1 MNCVIC
7 FKQLGSIHFDIEP
20 LDSGDPGDRCC
31 LNCRIFIYEVIINQ
45 SIKKHH
51 KIYIGLLER

>member
-1 MNCVIC
+1 MKCIIC

-45 SIKKHH
+45 SIKEK
-51 KIYIGLLER
+51 KYD